1 MNSIIDELKKARQQK
16 KISLEEI
23 SDQTR
28 INTQFLERIEAGEI
42 DFLPRAYVK
51 AFIKTYAKY
60 IGMNMTEI
68 IPKID
73 ELFSPPPV
81 SEKKPVK
88 EKPEEKT
95 EEIRP
100 PEKKKPEEPPKEE
113 KIPPQEKKKNEPEKK
128 SSERKK
134 EKKTEGKKEEKQVKK
149 KSEKEKIPVEKPV
162 PTQKENKY
170 IFENETKER
179 KLGHKKKSKLIPV
192 ISIIVTLLIIIIL
205 QNVFNKR
212 EDETPLIQSHEILP
226 EAEEESPAQERVTEE
241 PVNQTFT
248 LECRALELTWFR
260 IAVDGD
266 SVREYTFYR
275 GDSREWNAEDSIV
288 MRIGKA
294 QGLEFILN
302 GTKLDT
308 LGRKDQ
314 LIWRVRFTENGVE
327 NLRLTPRTDIQQ
339 NQ

>member
-113 KIPPQEKKKNEPEKK
+113 K
-128 SSERKK
+128 S
-134 EKKTEGKKEEKQVKK
+134 KTDREEKQVKK
-149 KSEKEKIPVEKPV
+149 ESEKEKIPVEKPV

-170 IFENETKER
+170 IFENEIKER

-205 QNVFNKR
+205 QNVFSKR